1 MAARNTARKRAFQII
16 FESDQRGAPA
26 GQVLE
31 DWIRLG
37 RTDPRQPP
45 VGDFTRR
52 LVEGYAEHAARI
64 DELLSSYSVGWTLDR
79 MPVVDRSIL
88 RLGAYELIWE
98 DETPDA
104 VAIDEA
110 VQLTKEFSTDDS
122 PGFVNG
128 LLGRLQE
135 LKPRLRRDTDEGPAA
150 AAEAVPEPGADA
162 VGASAPRD
170 AGADPGRDTAAD
182 GSRSAARDESG
193 DAAATGD
200 SGGAAAE
207 QVPGAPPAEDVPDGA
222 RSDAG

>member
-64 DELLSSYSVGWTLDR
+64 DELLGSYSVGWTLDR

-98 DETPDA
+98 DGTPDA

-135 LKPRLRRDTDEGPAA
+135 LKPRLRRNTDEPREETAQ
-150 AAEAVPEPGADA
+150 AVPEPGGDN
-162 VGASAPRD
+162 APE
-170 AGADPGRDTAAD
+170 PGR
-182 GSRSAARDESG
+182 SARQNDHG
-193 DAAATGD
+193 DAAEAPPAAGTAAEAPGT
-200 SGGAAAE
+200 AAAE
-207 QVPGAPPAEDVPDGA
+207 GVPEGAPRPE
-222 RSDAG
+222 AG